1 MNLPMYCVLPALL
14 LLNSAVAL
22 AATVYKV
29 VDDNGVVSFSD
40 TPQAQDAEVVKI
52 STPPLQSPE
61 VTSANLE
68 AMRETTD
75 RMAEDRRE
83 RERHRAEQK
92 MLAASTAASQTRV
105 QTIYNEYYPLSSGS
119 NRYHGRSPYHP
130 GHRPKPVHPIVR
142 PPLAMPEGNSFRPL
156 NSQLMR
162 PMLPRR

>member
-1 MNLPMYCVLPALL
+1 MYHFLPALL

-22 AATVYKV
+22 ATTVYKV

-40 TPQAQDAEVVKI
+40 TPQTQDADVVTI
-52 STPPLQSPE
+52 SAPPPQSPE
-61 VTSANLE
+61 ATSANLE

-92 MLAASTAASQTRV
+92 ALAASTAATQAPV
-105 QTIYNEYYPLSSGS
+105 KPIYNDDYYPVNSRS
-119 NRYHGRSPYHP
+119 NRHHGRAPYHP
-130 GHRPKPVHPIVR
+130 AYRPKPEHPIIR
-142 PPLAMPEGNSFRPL
+142 PPLAMPDGNSFRPL